1 MTTEGP
7 ASYDAGTI
15 PHCYRHP
22 TRETY
27 ISCQRCGKPICPDC
41 MRQASVGFQCPDCVK
56 EAASGSRQGRTVFGG
71 RITDG
76 SNAVTVGLIAVN
88 VIVWI
93 VALASGGI
101 DSAFVRQLIMI
112 PEGFGPYVDSNGA
125 VVTVDGVADGA
136 YWRMMTS
143 AFLHT
148 DALHIILNM
157 IGLWI
162 FGSFL
167 EQALGR
173 WRFLSLYLLSAFAG
187 SVAIYWLSPE
197 FSRSL
202 GASGAV
208 FGLFGAALVIL
219 LKQRRDVTQLLVLL
233 ALNVFLSFS
242 GSNISWQAHL
252 GGLVAGLVMGA
263 GFAYAPRQHRTQ
275 VQVAVLVGMAV
286 VLVLATLARTAA
298 LA

>member
-1 MTTEGP
+1 
-7 ASYDAGTI
+7 
-15 PHCYRHP
+15 
-22 TRETY
+22 
-27 ISCQRCGKPICPDC
+27 

-56 EAASGSRQGRTVFGG
+56 EGAATARQGRTAYGG

-88 VIVWI
+88 AIVWI
-93 VALASGGI
+93 IALATGGI
-101 DSAFVRQLIMI
+101 DGAFVRQLILI
-112 PEGFGPYVDSNGA
+112 PQGFSYVDPGGV

-136 YWRMMTS
+136 YWRMITS

-157 IGLWI
+157 VGLWI

-167 EQALGR
+167 EQTLGR
-173 WRFLSLYLLSAFAG
+173 WRFLALYLLSALAG

-233 ALNVFLSFS
+233 ALNLFLSFS
-242 GSNISWQAHL
+242 GSHISWQAHI
-252 GGLVAGLVMGA
+252 GGLVAGLLMGA
-263 GFAYAPRQHRTQ
+263 GFAYAPRQQRTR
-275 VQVAVLVGMAV
+275 VHVAMLSGMAV
-286 VLVLATLARTAA
+286 LLVVATLARTAA
-298 LA
+298 LS